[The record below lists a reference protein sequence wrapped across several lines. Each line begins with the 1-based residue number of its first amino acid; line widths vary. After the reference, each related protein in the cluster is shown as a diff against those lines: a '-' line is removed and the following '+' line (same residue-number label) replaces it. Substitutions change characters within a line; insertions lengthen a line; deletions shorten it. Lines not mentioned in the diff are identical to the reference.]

1 MGKTVYSFE
10 VRLDA
15 VQRHLGGISLKA
27 LAEEIHCSAGD
38 IQKWRDAYLE
48 HGPDALKPIEHFEH
62 YSSDFKISVIE
73 YMHSTGSSIRKTA
86 AHFNIPSFSSVMK
99 WEKLYNEQGND
110 AFLVKK
116 PGRGRPV
123 KKRIKETDT
132 SESKESLLKEIKR
145 LRMENEYLKKLNA
158 LVQDRENSTRKIK

>member
-86 AHFNIPSFSSVMK
+86 KNQV
-99 WEKLYNEQGND
+99 E
-110 AFLVKK
+110 V
-116 PGRGRPV
+116 
-123 KKRIKETDT
+123 
-132 SESKESLLKEIKR
+132 
-145 LRMENEYLKKLNA
+145 
-158 LVQDRENSTRKIK
+158 VQ

>member
-1 MGKTVYSFE
+1 
-10 VRLDA
+10 
-15 VQRHLGGISLKA
+15 
-27 LAEEIHCSAGD
+27 
-38 IQKWRDAYLE
+38 
-48 HGPDALKPIEHFEH
+48 
-62 YSSDFKISVIE
+62 
-73 YMHSTGSSIRKTA
+73 
-86 AHFNIPSFSSVMK
+86 MK

>member
-1 MGKTVYSFE
+1 MGKTIYSFE
-10 VRLDA
+10 LRLDA
-15 VQRHLGGISLKA
+15 VLRHLDGVPLKV

-48 HGPDALKPIEHFEH
+48 HGPDGLKPKDHFKH

-86 AHFNIPSFSSVMK
+86 AHFNIPSFSTVMK
-99 WEKLYNEQGND
+99 WERIYNEQGAD
-110 AFLVKK
+110 AFLIKK
-116 PGRGRPV
+116 HGRGRPM
-123 KKRIKETDT
+123 KKRKRKPD
-132 SESKESLLKEIKR
+132 SAESNENLLKEIKK